1 MDPFSSQMLTVHI
14 QILSI
19 GSFQSGQSALLE
31 RHGSPHRRKTSHTTQ
46 GLLPDFVRVVW
57 SRQQETPQDKDG
69 GDLPLNPTFALTLLE
84 IGSGFFSFFFFFCG
98 LSTASYSKGRRPKH
112 SHIPI

>member
-31 RHGSPHRRKTSHTTQ
+31 RHDSPHRRKTLHKTQ
-46 GLLPDFVRVVW
+46 GLLPGFVRVVW
-57 SRQQETPQDKDG
+57 PRQQETPQDKNC
-69 GDLPLNPTFALTLLE
+69 GDFPLNPTFALILLE
-84 IGSGFFSFFFFFCG
+84 IGSGFFFFFFF
-98 LSTASYSKGRRPKH
+98 LWFEH
-112 SHIPI
+112 SIIQQREET